1 MRVLVHD
8 VDLRQV
14 VPQAGLKIVGIVR
27 RRHLHRARAEL
38 RLCQFIGDDGNLA
51 VHQRQQNMLAVQM
64 RVALVFLVHGNAV
77 SPSMVSGRVVAT
89 VMNSSRC
96 PMTG

>member
-14 VPQAGLKIVGIVR
+14 VALAGFEIVGIVGG
-27 RRHLHRARAEL
+27 RHLHRAGAEFGL
-38 RLCQFIGDDGNLA
+38 RQFVGDDGDLA
-51 VHQRQQNMLAVQM
+51 IHQRQLHASC
-64 RVALVFLVHGNAV
+64 RAGACSARLSALTATAV

-89 VMNSSRC
+89 VMNSLEDAR
-96 PMTG
+96 